1 MAQPAAPEIPDDL
14 ARLLDELEGLDPSMR
29 AAVLIEYADEFDG
42 VPESIARR
50 PYPEER
56 RVPACESEAYV
67 WAEDGPGGTLKYH
80 FAVENPQGIS
90 AKALSVIL
98 ARTVS
103 GRPAHE
109 IAAIPTAIVQ
119 RVFGRKLSMGKGA
132 GLQGIVSMV
141 TAEARRRCPERV
153 EGRCPEA
160 VLIPIQIGTKEPVE
174 GRLPASRD
182 PAAP

>member
-1 MAQPAAPEIPDDL
+1 MTRSATQKIPDDL
-14 ARLLDELEGLDPSMR
+14 ARLLEELEGMDPAMR

-42 VPESIARR
+42 VPDGIARR

-56 RVPACESEAYV
+56 RVPACESEAFV
-67 WAEDGPGGTLKYH
+67 WADDGPGDTLKYH

-103 GRPAHE
+103 GHSARE
-109 IAAIPTAIVQ
+109 IAAIPTTIVQ
-119 RVFGRKLSMGKGA
+119 RVFGRELSMGKGA

-141 TAEARRRCPERV
+141 TAEARRRVAGQGP
-153 EGRCPEA
+153 G
-160 VLIPIQIGTKEPVE
+160 
-174 GRLPASRD
+174 
-182 PAAP
+182 